1 MPHACHVLHV
11 PCQSTSTFKV
21 VPSAFRLLLS
31 AASLRELQNK
41 QRHVTAINRRVEL
54 GNSTESTFI
63 HFYDGCSSSASCGR
77 RHSGTRLP
85 EQPDTGG
92 CQRPRGSP
100 ALMAA
105 VESACS
111 CWGSASHGPRTLR
124 SPAGVRCQVQAGS
137 KPRSAGSHG
146 PDQHPHFAP
155 LCQLLSAGAWSR
167 ILTAVRD
174 NGLNTRTI
182 AVLDEL
188 HSYIRDHVPIVV
200 VATADM
206 LPAPVLG
213 VGTNAAQR
221 QLVAQIRYVGL
232 ANLASL
238 EINTGALALTA
249 PWTVICKL
257 AGAIGA
263 VGTQAARMVETAPV
277 QAVAEVIRTHGAG
290 GATDAA
296 MAFQLRS
303 NVMRAVLPK
312 VLRAPNVTS
321 GEQCEELAD
330 SFVYK
335 ASESDR
341 RAIEQKRLDF
351 IAHWYACMRLL
362 S

>member
-1 MPHACHVLHV
+1 MAAPALPPVDVATLGPASPSNPILVDANDPVVAQLSWLPWDPHAAVGGVPRMALEHSEALLAFAVKCKLDRNPAVL
-11 PCQSTSTFKV
+11 
-21 VPSAFRLLLS
+21 
-31 AASLRELQNK
+31 AAM
-41 QRHVTAINRRVEL
+41 APINTL
-54 GNSTESTFI
+54 
-63 HFYDGCSSSASCGR
+63 
-77 RHSGTRLP
+77 
-85 EQPDTGG
+85 
-92 CQRPRGSP
+92 
-100 ALMAA
+100 
-105 VESACS
+105 
-111 CWGSASHGPRTLR
+111 TLR
-124 SPAGVRCQVQAGS
+124 
-137 KPRSAGSHG
+137 
-146 PDQHPHFAP
+146 
-155 LCQLLSAGAWSR
+155 LSAGAWSR

-188 HSYIRDHVPIVV
+188 HSYIRDHVPIVI

-206 LPAPVLG
+206 LPAPALG

-263 VGTQAARMVETAPV
+263 AGTQAARMVETAPV

-362 S
+362 P